1 MDIIRKVH
9 VNAPFGFLVEKHLD
23 WFIQKNINPEIGLDA
38 KYLDRFSHDAFMQT
52 AKKLHSKN
60 LSVTF
65 HGPFNDLSPGSSDP
79 LIWKVTKQRYEQVL
93 RLVPVFRPKTLVCH
107 AGYDWK
113 RFHFIRE
120 EWIEKSLDM
129 WSWLASRLE
138 DEGAVLTL
146 ENVYEHYPED
156 LKMIFQGL
164 ADKNVGFCFDIG
176 HQSAFSRTS
185 AKHWIEVLGPFLAQ
199 LHIHDNDGTQDQH
212 KGLGTASIEFPAFF
226 KRLKTIRNV
235 PPVVTLETHQEED
248 LFPSLEY
255 LEKIWPW

>member
-9 VNAPFGFLVEKHLD
+9 VNAPFGLLVEKHLD

-38 KYLDRFSHDAFMQT
+38 KYLDRFSHDDFVQT

-65 HGPFNDLSPGSSDP
+65 HAPFNDLSPGSSDP

-93 RLVPVFRPKTLVCH
+93 RLVPVFKPKTLVCH

-129 WSWLASRLE
+129 WSWLARRLE

-164 ADKNVGFCFDIG
+164 AGKNAGFCFDIG

-185 AKHWIEVLGPFLAQ
+185 SKHWIEVLGSFLAQ

-212 KGLGTASIEFPAFF
+212 KGLGTASIEFLSFF
-226 KRLKTIRNV
+226 KRLRSIRNE